1 MNMGLF
7 QYTSSKNYN
16 ASVGKENSLIPHEQG
31 SHLTPDQEF
40 LLLFGAGTPTL
51 KENLTKLHSG
61 TPTFLK
67 SPWGSYFENPSENPN
82 TNCGRN
88 RNTFISTHNLEF
100 FNAYVHDFK
109 NCQSKI
115 IKSIKFVSQRR
126 VRLLS
131 VLARANGSNRN
142 QTCVA

>member
-16 ASVGKENSLIPHEQG
+16 ASVGKENSLIHTNRVLIWLQIR
-31 SHLTPDQEF
+31 SSYSF
-40 LLLFGAGTPTL
+40 FGAGTPTL

-131 VLARANGSNRN
+131 VRARANGSNRD
-142 QTCVA
+142 QTCVV